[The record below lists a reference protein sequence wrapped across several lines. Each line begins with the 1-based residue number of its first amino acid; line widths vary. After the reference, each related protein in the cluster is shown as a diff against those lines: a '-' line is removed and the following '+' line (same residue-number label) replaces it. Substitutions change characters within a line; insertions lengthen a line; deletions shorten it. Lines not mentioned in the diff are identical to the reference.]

1 SSADGAP
8 SRPSLRGA
16 ARGHAGGARSRAPGG
31 ERASHASDRRE
42 PGVYAAAAR
51 RNWRTVVSG
60 VRLARPWLMPL
71 RVSRLTL
78 AAPSAIVLL
87 STSAELWDLAAVH
100 RLDVLSAVAL
110 AALASASA
118 YVIRRQRLFLG
129 RTDRVTTVITHATAT
144 GIVTSGMT
152 STLTLLLGLSL
163 LVSTIVF
170 PPEVVGAWIT
180 SASGPVGLWVH
191 ARLAA
196 IVASVGL

>member
-1 SSADGAP
+1 
-8 SRPSLRGA
+8 
-16 ARGHAGGARSRAPGG
+16 
-31 ERASHASDRRE
+31 
-42 PGVYAAAAR
+42 
-51 RNWRTVVSG
+51 
-60 VRLARPWLMPL
+60 MPL
-71 RVSRLTL
+71 RLSRLTL
-78 AAPSAIVLL
+78 AAVSAIVLL
-87 STSAELWDLAAVH
+87 PTSAEMWDLADVH

-129 RTDRVTTVITHATAT
+129 RTDRVTEQTVITHATAT
-144 GIVTSGMT
+144 GIVTIGMT
-152 STLTLLLGLSL
+152 STLILLLGLSL

-196 IVASVGL
+196 IVASVGLVLGALGTSFEDQQYLDEEV